1 MRSSSTSGVASF
13 VLLGTTATAS
23 LGHPASTRMRPSF
36 SADTGVCV
44 AGRTMM
50 GSPDANAG
58 ATLCETRFSGK
69 LNGVMPATGP
79 SGTRRT
85 YASRPSSPG
94 SQSSATISPTMRL
107 VSSAAILNVNAAR
120 STSMRAVLIG
130 LPASSAIVC
139 AKSSRRAAM
148 PALTAS
154 RISARFHEGSA
165 RVTRKAASASAMA
178 RSISRGLARCT
189 SATRDR
195 SKGLRTS
202 LISPVWIS
210 RPPIRHPNSPSRAGP
225 EGA

>member
-1 MRSSSTSGVASF
+1 
-13 VLLGTTATAS
+13 
-23 LGHPASTRMRPSF
+23 MRPSF

-120 STSMRAVLIG
+120 STSMRAV
-130 LPASSAIVC
+130 SRIVDVSINTV
-139 AKSSRRAAM
+139 AKSLVDAGRACAEIHDELVRE
-148 PALTAS
+148 ALFG
-154 RISARFHEGSA
+154 RPVSA
-165 RVTRKAASASAMA
+165 
-178 RSISRGLARCT
+178 
-189 SATRDR
+189 
-195 SKGLRTS
+195 
-202 LISPVWIS
+202 
-210 RPPIRHPNSPSRAGP
+210 
-225 EGA
+225 